1 MLMSYISH
9 MKFIISILVL
19 VGLSKEPRQP
29 MQDDLNKEAIEFLQD
44 HDAYDDVIDAF
55 YSQEL

>member
-19 VGLSKEPRQP
+19 VGLSKEPKQP
-29 MQDDLNKEAIEFLQD
+29 IQDDLNKEAIEFLQD

>member
-1 MLMSYISH
+1 MSYISH

-29 MQDDLNKEAIEFLQD
+29 IQDDLNKEAIEFLQD

>member
-29 MQDDLNKEAIEFLQD
+29 IQDDLNKEAIEFLQD

>member
-1 MLMSYISH
+1 MSYISH

-19 VGLSKEPRQP
+19 VGLSKEPKQP
-29 MQDDLNKEAIEFLQD
+29 IQDDLNKEAIEFLQD

>member
-1 MLMSYISH
+1 MR

-19 VGLSKEPRQP
+19 MGLCQEPKQNSIE
-29 MQDDLNKEAIEFLQD
+29 QDISIEAIEFLKD

-55 YSQEL
+55 YSDTIPG